1 MTIPVNMQEV
11 RGISGQTVLVAFSWF
26 LVISLGAMPI
36 ADRML
41 GRPAELM
48 GPGCVVFVVAIVSAI
63 ILREREPWIR
73 LVLHI
78 YGQIM
83 IWLSLSC
90 IAIAAMLLTAG
101 GR

>member
-11 RGISGQTVLVAFSWF
+11 RGISSPTVLVAFSWF

-36 ADRML
+36 ADRIL
-41 GRPAELM
+41 GRTTGLM
-48 GPGCVVFVVAIVSAI
+48 GPGCVVFVVAIVSTI

-90 IAIAAMLLTAG
+90 IAIAATLFIAG
-101 GR
+101 YR